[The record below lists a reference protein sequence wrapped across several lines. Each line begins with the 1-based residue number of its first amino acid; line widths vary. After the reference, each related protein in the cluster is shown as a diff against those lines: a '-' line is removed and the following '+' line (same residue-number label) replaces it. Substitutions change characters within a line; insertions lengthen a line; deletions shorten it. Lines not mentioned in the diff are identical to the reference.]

1 MGAKAGNLNSVIE
14 NQDSELN
21 LQEALSHTLTRGTPR
36 AFKSGKGQHG
46 CDFTSLQRNRE
57 TENLR
62 SSRDC
67 V

>member
-14 NQDSELN
+14 NQDSDLN
-21 LQEALSHTLTRGTPR
+21 LQLASSHTLTRGTPR

-46 CDFTSLQRNRE
+46 CDFALLQRNRE
-57 TENLR
+57 TKICPEGG
-62 SSRDC
+62 DC